1 MTMEG
6 TMHTFE
12 TPGPVDLQVELP
24 LGQLTV
30 VAEHTAVTTVDLR
43 PVGGDSAAAKLID
56 SARVEQR
63 GNAIA
68 VLLPKGKGGLFRSTA
83 GVEARI
89 VVPTD
94 SAARLETGSADI
106 DTHGRLGS
114 VAVQTGSGDVSLEQ
128 TGDVVIRT
136 GSGDV
141 WLDRSTGSCSVKSG
155 SADVSVGSV
164 RGDADIN
171 SGSGDVEIESVGAN
185 LRVKTGSGDL
195 VLHQAGD
202 AVDAMAGSGDLV
214 LKHIDHGRVKAK
226 TGSGDIAIG
235 VADGTA
241 AYLDIMTV
249 TGDVRSD
256 LDASEAP
263 SPDDLTVDINIQSG
277 TGDVVLQR
285 A

>member
-12 TPGPVDLQVELP
+12 TPGPVDLQVELQQ
-24 LGQLTV
+24 GQLTV
-30 VAEHTAVTTVDLR
+30 VAEDTAVTTVDLR
-43 PVGGDSAAAKLID
+43 PAGDDSAAAELID
-56 SARVEQR
+56 GARVEQR
-63 GNAIA
+63 GNAVV
-68 VLLPKGKGGLFRSTA
+68 VLVPKGKGGLFRNTA

-94 SAARLETGSADI
+94 SAARLETASADI

-114 VAVQTGSGDVSLEQ
+114 VAVQTGSGDVSLDQ
-128 TGDVVIRT
+128 TADVVIRT

-141 WLDRSTGSCSVKSG
+141 RLDRCNGSCSVKSG
-155 SADVSVGSV
+155 SADVSLGSV
-164 RGDADIN
+164 QGDADIS
-171 SGSGDVEIESVGAN
+171 SGSGDVEIESVGAKC
-185 LRVKTGSGDL
+185 RVKTGSGDL

-214 LKHIDHGRVKAK
+214 LKHVDHGRVKAK
-226 TGSGDIAIG
+226 TGSGDVAIG
-235 VADGTA
+235 VAGGTA
-241 AYLDIMTV
+241 AYLDIMAV

-263 SPDDLTVDINIQSG
+263 QPDDLTVDINIQSG